1 MIRFVLE
8 GRARNIYTMRHP
20 LAAVAS
26 YREQFGGSVEDIATR
41 MRQSLTTADRWTADR
56 GTLRIEFEDIV
67 NHTRGQ
73 IRRIAVHL
81 GVGDVSEELVD
92 SIDHQ
97 TCLQTVRRRTAQIAD
112 NPADL
117 KQYNGSL
124 YDPQT
129 LYHSNHAPKADLRA
143 WKDELSDAEQAVAR
157 SILGPWLEPYRI
169 HPEDE

>member
-1 MIRFVLE
+1 MS
-8 GRARNIYTMRHP
+8 IYAGTK
-20 LAAVAS
+20 AFDDAFS
-26 YREQFGGSVEDIATR
+26 YALSAE
-41 MRQSLTTADRWTADR
+41 
-56 GTLRIEFEDIV
+56 
-67 NHTRGQ
+67 
-73 IRRIAVHL
+73 
-81 GVGDVSEELVD
+81 
-92 SIDHQ
+92 
-97 TCLQTVRRRTAQIAD
+97 
-112 NPADL
+112 L